1 MTDYS
6 YSGQPCSAS
15 ILPFLADRPLP
26 ASRGQIRAL
35 SQLFWGEPPVSQ
47 ECCQGNRPQLLNGPH
62 PYIANAL
69 PPTAFLFASKRCAVN
84 ASNSCKLSN
93 HERCALHA
101 DLLKQTWAGK
111 MKQLQTLIRRGRAEP
126 NALFFGISKLKL
138 TFGAVAISLLGITA
152 APAHVTLKT
161 QQATVGS
168 VYKAVLIVP
177 HGCAGSPMLK
187 LRVQIPNGVIAVKP
201 QPKAGWNVETVSGKY
216 SQTFD
221 YFGTQV
227 SEGVKEIV
235 WSGRLLDEHY

>member
-1 MTDYS
+1 
-6 YSGQPCSAS
+6 
-15 ILPFLADRPLP
+15 
-26 ASRGQIRAL
+26 
-35 SQLFWGEPPVSQ
+35 
-47 ECCQGNRPQLLNGPH
+47 
-62 PYIANAL
+62 
-69 PPTAFLFASKRCAVN
+69 
-84 ASNSCKLSN
+84 
-93 HERCALHA
+93 
-101 DLLKQTWAGK
+101 

-235 WSGRLLDEHY
+235 WSGRLLDEHYDEFNFRAYLTSDLKPDTTLYVPVVQECEKGIDRWIEIPTNGTSSGDYKFPAPGVQLNSKK